1 MQEAVGLLDSI
12 SEFCRRANMA
22 ESTFGRRA
30 VNDGKFVARLRDGAR
45 ITPET
50 LERVSEF
57 LTTRGVSAP
66 ASPPELMPL
75 MRVLPAPEGPSRR
88 SPTKDVPSRNFRFF
102 DNRQKYLLFVN
113 TCGEKE
119 TIARRV
125 GLELA
130 HLHPAPPAVR
140 VFDAGMGDGTVLT
153 RVMREM
159 HRRLPTL
166 PFYVVGK
173 EISLEDARLSLEKMA
188 DRFHEHP
195 ATVLVVTNMY
205 YTEAP
210 WLTPKTLTAATSLVW
225 HEVALTG
232 STAAEFSEQIT
243 ALEPFLGKVWQAKH
257 SAKTGNPVYERPVA
271 LVIYRDDFRFLL
283 HDVIPEQGR
292 ARADY
297 DLVIASQP
305 YRARVPV
312 EFKASKVVAPL
323 SRALRPGGRL
333 LGIHSCGRDPGLE
346 IVRKVWPDED
356 PFKTSRHDIL
366 RAVRSELGRDARLF
380 NFNAYADQRAVFRYD
395 MHTLP
400 SEIANSIGTS
410 TLFAAWNA
418 AVYVAQIDD
427 ERLAEVV
434 GTRRYLDAT
443 REVLQAHGQLWFL
456 DEVLRHLA
464 QTRLRMTP
472 HRPPKKPSSPDRDR
486 QPLDIAAVAAEMV
499 ACGSLEMGA
508 DSPEDARRIAGLLP
522 AGTPVYVNHLPRHNL
537 EHTLK
542 ALIALREANLEPVPH
557 VAARRIASREAT
569 KAFLEKAVRLAGV
582 AKVLLIGGDVP
593 VPAGPYAEG
602 AALLRDG
609 LLADCGL
616 SQVALP
622 GYPEG
627 HPHISTANLNAA
639 LEAETRARRAAGPRR
654 RASSRSSRSPRTAS
668 SSIAPTSPGVR
679 QVCRS
684 MWVSP
689 APPARSHCSALRSAV
704 G

>member
-30 VNDGKFVARLRDGAR
+30 VNDGKFVSRLRDGAR

-57 LTTRGVSAP
+57 LTTQGIVAP
-66 ASPPELMPL
+66 VAPPELIPL
-75 MRVLPAPEGPSRR
+75 LRVAPAPSSPQPRLPAR
-88 SPTKDVPSRNFRFF
+88 DAPSRNFRFF

-113 TCGEKE
+113 TCGEKQ
-119 TIARRV
+119 TIANRV
-125 GLELA
+125 ALELA

-159 HRRLPTL
+159 HRRFPTL

-173 EISLEDARLSLEKMA
+173 EISLEDVRLSLDKMA

-210 WLTPKTLTAATSLVW
+210 WLTPKTLSAATSLLW

-243 ALEPFLGKVWQAKH
+243 ALEPVLGKVWQARH
-257 SAKTGNPVYERPVA
+257 SSKTGNPVYERPVA

-283 HDVIPEQGR
+283 DEAIPVQGR

-312 EFKASKVVAPL
+312 DFKASKVVAPL

-346 IVRKVWPDED
+346 IVRKIWPDED
-356 PFKTSRHDIL
+356 PFKTDRHDIL
-366 RAVRSELGRDARLF
+366 RAVRTELGKEARHY

-400 SEIANSIGTS
+400 SEIADSIGTS

-418 AVYVAQIDD
+418 AVYVSQIDD
-427 ERLAEVV
+427 ERLGDVV
-434 GTRRYLDAT
+434 GTRKYLDAT

-456 DEVLRHLA
+456 DESYVISR
-464 QTRLRMTP
+464 
-472 HRPPKKPSSPDRDR
+472 KRD
-486 QPLDIAAVAAEMV
+486 
-499 ACGSLEMGA
+499 
-508 DSPEDARRIAGLLP
+508 
-522 AGTPVYVNHLPRHNL
+522 
-537 EHTLK
+537 
-542 ALIALREANLEPVPH
+542 
-557 VAARRIASREAT
+557 
-569 KAFLEKAVRLAGV
+569 
-582 AKVLLIGGDVP
+582 
-593 VPAGPYAEG
+593 
-602 AALLRDG
+602 
-609 LLADCGL
+609 
-616 SQVALP
+616 
-622 GYPEG
+622 
-627 HPHISTANLNAA
+627 
-639 LEAETRARRAAGPRR
+639 
-654 RASSRSSRSPRTAS
+654 
-668 SSIAPTSPGVR
+668 
-679 QVCRS
+679 
-684 MWVSP
+684 
-689 APPARSHCSALRSAV
+689 
-704 G
+704 